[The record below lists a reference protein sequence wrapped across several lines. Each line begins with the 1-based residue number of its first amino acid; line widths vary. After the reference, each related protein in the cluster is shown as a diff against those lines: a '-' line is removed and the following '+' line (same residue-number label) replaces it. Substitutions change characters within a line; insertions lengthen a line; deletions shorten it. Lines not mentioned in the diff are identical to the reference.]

1 MTPTN
6 EATVAPD
13 THLAPRLVEIVSAL
27 SMSAGRGSVAR
38 GIANL
43 AAVGAGDRVLD
54 VGCGPGTAARE
65 AARRGP
71 TVIGVDPSPV
81 MLGLAR
87 RISVARRV
95 HNLDWMEGSAE
106 SLPLPDDSV
115 TVAWA
120 ISTVH
125 HWADVS
131 AGLDEIRRVLAPG
144 GRVVLAERLVKPG
157 ARGHAAHGLTGD
169 QAGVV
174 AAQLRAAGFEAV
186 HTDVRRFG
194 RHTLIILT
202 GTTPS

>member
-6 EATVAPD
+6 EGTAAPD
-13 THLAPRLVEIVSAL
+13 THLAPRLVEIVTAL
-27 SMSAGRGSVAR
+27 STTAGRGSVAR
-38 GIANL
+38 GIADL
-43 AAVGAGDRVLD
+43 AAIGAGDRVLD

-87 RISVARRV
+87 RISAARRV
-95 HNLDWMEGSAE
+95 HDLDWMEGSAE
-106 SLPLPDDSV
+106 SLPLPDESV
-115 TVAWA
+115 TIAWA

-125 HWADVS
+125 HWADVR
-131 AGLDEIRRVLAPG
+131 AGIDEIRRVLAPG

-157 ARGHAAHGLTGD
+157 AHGHAAHGLTSD
-169 QAGVV
+169 RAEAV
-174 AAQLRAAGFEAV
+174 AAQLRAAGFGGV

-194 RHTLIILT
+194 RRTLIILT
-202 GTTPS
+202 GTTPG

>member
-1 MTPTN
+1 MTPTD
-6 EATVAPD
+6 EPTVAPD
-13 THLAPRLVEIVSAL
+13 AHLAPRLVEIVTAL
-27 SMSAGRGSVAR
+27 SMTAGRGSVAR

-65 AARRGP
+65 AARRGS
-71 TVIGVDPSPV
+71 TVIGVDPSSV

-87 RISVARRV
+87 RISASRRA
-95 HNLDWMEGSAE
+95 HNLEWMAGSAE
-106 SLPLPDDSV
+106 RLPLPDDSV

-125 HWADVS
+125 HWADVG
-131 AGLDEIRRVLAPG
+131 AGIDEIRRALAPA

-169 QAGVV
+169 QAEAV
-174 AAQLRAAGFEAV
+174 AAQLRAAGFEGVQA
-186 HTDVRRFG
+186 DVRRFG
-194 RHTLIILT
+194 RRTLIILT
-202 GTTPS
+202 GRTPG